1 MHKDTTIPFTN
12 PAFRD
17 ELSELLRE
25 GAQRIIRQA
34 VEAEL
39 GAFLEEH
46 AGEHDARGR
55 RALVRNGY
63 LPSREVLTGVG
74 PVRVRVPRTRDRSG
88 AGRCFRSDL
97 LPPYLKKTRRVE
109 AVIPWLY
116 LKGISTNDFG
126 EALTALFGESV
137 RGLSPATVARLK
149 GGWEREYAQW
159 RERDWHGEEF
169 VYLWADGIYV
179 NVRGEERRCLL
190 VVVGCDTRGRKR
202 FLALEAGFRESKE
215 SWKAV
220 LLSLRD
226 RGVKAAKLAVGDG
239 GLGLWSALAE
249 VFPETRAQR
258 CWVHK
263 TANVLDKLPKRVQG
277 EAKSMLHEIWGSD
290 TRMNAHKA
298 LTRFLAT
305 WEGKYPRAA
314 ECLARDREELLAFYD
329 FPAAHW
335 RSLRTTNP
343 IESTFAT
350 IRLRTAKTRNC
361 LSEKTALSLV
371 HQLAMS
377 AEKRW
382 RRLRGFRHLAD
393 VIADVR
399 FIDGVDE
406 KETGGRAAGFKTAI
420 HQI

>member
-1 MHKDTTIPFTN
+1 MREDTTIPFVN

-17 ELSELLRE
+17 ELSELARE

-34 VEAEL
+34 EAEL

-46 AGEHDARGR
+46 AGEHDAQGR
-55 RALVRNGY
+55 RAVVRNGY

-74 PVRVRVPRTRDRSG
+74 PVRVQVPRTRDRSG
-88 AGRCFRSDL
+88 SGRRFRSEL
-97 LPPYLKKTRRVE
+97 LPPYLKKTNRVE

-116 LKGISTNDFG
+116 LKGVSTNDFG
-126 EALTALFGESV
+126 EALRALLGESV
-137 RGLSPATVARLK
+137 GGLSPATIGRLK
-149 GGWEREYAQW
+149 EGWESEYAQW
-159 RERDWHGEEF
+159 RERDWRGEEF
-169 VYLWADGIYV
+169 VYMWADGIYV

-190 VVVGCDTRGRKR
+190 VVVGCDARGRKR
-202 FLALEAGFRESKE
+202 FLALEPGYRESKE

-226 RGVKAAKLAVGDG
+226 RGVKGVKLAVGDG
-239 GLGLWSALAE
+239 SLGFWSALAE
-249 VFPETRAQR
+249 VYPATRAQR

-263 TANVLDKLPKRVQG
+263 TANVLDKMPRSVQR
-277 EAKSMLHEIWGSD
+277 EAKSMLHEMWGAD
-290 TRMNAHKA
+290 TRAHAKN
-298 LTRFLAT
+298 TFGRFCAT
-305 WEGKYPRAA
+305 WEEKYPKAV
-314 ECLARDREELLAFYD
+314 ECLAKDEEELFAFYD
-329 FPAAHW
+329 FPGAHW
-335 RSLRTTNP
+335 QSIRTTNP

-382 RRLRGFRHLAD
+382 GRLRGLRHLAD
-393 VIADVR
+393 VITDVR
-399 FIDGVDE
+399 FINGVNE
-406 KETGGRAAGFKTAI
+406 KETGREAAELRTAI
-420 HQI
+420 HNI

>member
-1 MHKDTTIPFTN
+1 MREDTTISFMN

-17 ELSELLRE
+17 ELSELVRE
-25 GAQRIIRQA
+25 RAQRIIRQA
-34 VEAEL
+34 VEGEL
-39 GAFLEEH
+39 QAFLEEH
-46 AGEHDARGR
+46 SAERDARGR
-55 RALVRNGY
+55 RTVVRNGY

-88 AGRCFRSDL
+88 AGRCFRSEL
-97 LPPYLKKTRRVE
+97 LPPYLKKARRVE
-109 AVIPWLY
+109 AVLPWLY
-116 LKGISTNDFG
+116 LKGISTNDFD

-137 RGLSPATVARLK
+137 RGLSPATIARLK
-149 GGWEREYAQW
+149 SGWEREYAQW

-179 NVRGEERRCLL
+179 NVRGGERRCLL

-202 FLALEAGFRESKE
+202 FLALESGFRESKE

-239 GLGLWSALAE
+239 GLGFWSALAE
-249 VFPETRAQR
+249 VYPGTRALR
-258 CWVHK
+258 CRVHK

-290 TRMNAHKA
+290 TRAHAKEA
-298 LTRFLAT
+298 FERFLAT
-305 WEGKYPRAA
+305 WEAKYPKAV
-314 ECLARDREELLAFYD
+314 ECLAGDREELLAFYD

-335 RSLRTTNP
+335 GHLRTTNP

-377 AEKRW
+377 AQKGW

-393 VIADVR
+393 VITDVR
-399 FIDGVDE
+399 FIDGVDV
-406 KETGGRAAGFKTAI
+406 KETGGKAA
-420 HQI
+420 